1 MPNIN
6 SLVLQFYGYSVPQIS
21 FKLGDSFGGEKVQ
34 MDIKMNRTIES
45 LPKTDESQDA
55 HYNVTIY
62 LTIGTEEDE
71 NGFFA
76 DLAIKGHFSTNGD
89 CLPVDNATDIQFPY
103 VRSTVSSLCM
113 VANIPPLV
121 LPTINIIDAFKQ
133 PSIEK
138 S

>member
-34 MDIKMNRTIES
+34 MDIKMNRTVES

-89 CLPVDNATDIQFPY
+89 SLPVDNATAILFPY
-103 VRSTVSSLCM
+103 VRSTVS
-113 VANIPPLV
+113 
-121 LPTINIIDAFKQ
+121 
-133 PSIEK
+133 
-138 S
+138 